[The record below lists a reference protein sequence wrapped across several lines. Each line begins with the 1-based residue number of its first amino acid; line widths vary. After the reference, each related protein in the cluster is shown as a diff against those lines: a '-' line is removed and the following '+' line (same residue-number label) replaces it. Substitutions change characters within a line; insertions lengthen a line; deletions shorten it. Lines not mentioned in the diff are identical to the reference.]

1 MTLRLGW
8 FSTGRDQDATN
19 ILARIHDAIRT
30 GALDA
35 AIEYVFCNRERGEHE
50 VSDRFLDFVAER
62 GLTLLCKSSARFQPE
77 LCRQDRARWRALYD
91 REVLEVVS
99 PFAVDIC
106 VLAGYMLVVSDVLH
120 GHYIM
125 LNLHPAKPDGPTGS
139 WEDVIWRII
148 AEGQEEAGAMI
159 HVAAAELDRGP
170 VVAYCTFPIRDG
182 TFDPLWEEMAAKLRS
197 ATLEEIRTREGYA
210 EPLFAAIRAAEFK
223 REVPL
228 LLSTLLMIAG
238 GRIAFRDQTVLV
250 DGGPA
255 ENGLCLNEWVEK
267 QLAGEQP

>member
-19 ILARIHDAIRT
+19 ILARIHDAIRAGT
-30 GALDA
+30 LDA

-50 VSDRFLDFVAER
+50 ASDRFYDFAAGR
-62 GLTLLCKSSARFQPE
+62 GLRVLSRSSARFQPE
-77 LCRQDRARWRALYD
+77 LCRRDRASWRVLYD
-91 REVLEVVS
+91 REVLEVIS
-99 PFAVDIC
+99 PFAVDLC
-106 VLAGYMLVVSDVLH
+106 VLAGYMLVVSEVLH
-120 GHYIM
+120 GRYIM

-182 TFDPLWEEMAAKLRS
+182 AFEPLWDEMAAKLRG
-197 ATLEEIRTREGYA
+197 ATLEEIRTREGYG

-238 GRIAFRDQTVLV
+238 GRIAFRDKTVLV

>member
-8 FSTGRDQDATN
+8 FSTGRDQEATN
-19 ILARIHDAIRT
+19 ILSRIHDAIREGT
-30 GALDA
+30 LDA
-35 AIEYVFCNRERGEHE
+35 AVEYVFCNRERGEHE
-50 VSDRFLDFVAER
+50 ASDRFLDFVAQR
-62 GLTLLCKSSARFQPE
+62 GLPLLCKSSAGFQPE
-77 LCRQDRARWRALYD
+77 LRRQDRPRWRALYD
-91 REVLEVVS
+91 REVLELIS
-99 PFAVDIC
+99 PFAVDLC

-148 AEGQEEAGAMI
+148 ADGQDEAGAMI
-159 HVAAAELDRGP
+159 HVAAADLDRGP
-170 VVAYCTFPIRDG
+170 VVAYCTFPIRG
-182 TFDPLWEEMAAKLRS
+182 GAFDPLWDDMAAKLRG
-197 ATLEEIRTREGYA
+197 ATLEETRAREGHA

-228 LLSTLLMIAG
+228 LLATLLMVAR
-238 GRIAFRDQTVLV
+238 GRVAFRDGAVLV

-255 ENGLCLNEWVEK
+255 ENGLCVNEWVEK